1 MSGIFVLIAIAWVVY
16 AAIAKKANAQQ
27 QAQRQR
33 KLNENVA
40 EAEARNIIAPC
51 QNAGCGAESCAHR
64 WRKPK
69 RRMDVRLRIQEHCK
83 QQILPP
89 MRRGTR
95 AERKH
100 ELCFERRQI
109 DRRRG
114 GLKRPPL
121 ARETMPKP
129 SLNHVVKPMTESH
142 HSHTEAS
149 ISGREAKC
157 EERYTEAEDAYSGA
171 EQRAAYAVDMGDREK
186 IIQGIL
192 YSEILSKPKALR
204 K

>member
-40 EAEARNIIAPC
+40 EAEAETSSLHAKTQTAAPRV
-51 QNAGCGAESCAHR
+51 APTG

-69 RRMDVRLRIQEHCK
+69 RRMVVRLRIQEHCK

-100 ELCFERRQI
+100 ELCFERR
-109 DRRRG
+109 RSTEG
-114 GLKRPPL
+114 G
-121 ARETMPKP
+121 
-129 SLNHVVKPMTESH
+129 
-142 HSHTEAS
+142 
-149 ISGREAKC
+149 
-157 EERYTEAEDAYSGA
+157 
-171 EQRAAYAVDMGDREK
+171 GD
-186 IIQGIL
+186 
-192 YSEILSKPKALR
+192 
-204 K
+204 

>member
-40 EAEARNIIAPC
+40 EAEAETSSLHAKTQAAAPRVAPTVGVS
-51 QNAGCGAESCAHR
+51 QNGAWTCGCGYRNTANSKFCRQCGAA
-64 WRKPK
+64 
-69 RRMDVRLRIQEHCK
+69 
-83 QQILPP
+83 
-89 MRRGTR
+89 R
-95 AERKH
+95 AQSGSMNYASSEGRST
-100 ELCFERRQI
+100 EGG
-109 DRRRG
+109 G

-121 ARETMPKP
+121 TRETMPKP

-186 IIQGIL
+186 IIQAYCIVK
-192 YSEILSKPKALR
+192 YYPSQR
-204 K
+204 R

>member
-40 EAEARNIIAPC
+40 EAEAETSSLHAKTQTAAPRVAPTVGVSQNGAWTCGYRNTANSKFC
-51 QNAGCGAESCAHR
+51 RQCGAA
-64 WRKPK
+64 
-69 RRMDVRLRIQEHCK
+69 
-83 QQILPP
+83 
-89 MRRGTR
+89 R
-95 AERKH
+95 AQSGSMNYASSEGRST
-100 ELCFERRQI
+100 EGG
-109 DRRRG
+109 G

>member
-40 EAEARNIIAPC
+40 EAEAETSSLHAKT
-51 QNAGCGAESCAHR
+51 QAGAESCAHR

-114 GLKRPPL
+114 R
-121 ARETMPKP
+121 
-129 SLNHVVKPMTESH
+129 TEK
-142 HSHTEAS
+142 A
-149 ISGREAKC
+149 
-157 EERYTEAEDAYSGA
+157 
-171 EQRAAYAVDMGDREK
+171 AAYAGNNA
-186 IIQGIL
+186 QTF
-192 YSEILSKPKALR
+192 A
-204 K
+204 